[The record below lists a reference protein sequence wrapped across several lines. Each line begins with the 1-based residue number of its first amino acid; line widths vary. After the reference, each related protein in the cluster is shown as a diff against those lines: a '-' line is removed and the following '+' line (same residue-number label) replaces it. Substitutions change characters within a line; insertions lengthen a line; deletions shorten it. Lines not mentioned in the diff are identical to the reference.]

1 MAAKSVVTCSKG
13 KKLRDFLCKEYGTK
27 TEDISI
33 EYGKDGKYFE
43 DRQKVSKDLF
53 NDVNEEEFTTGFAY
67 SQGGETQLYAM
78 KRWTNGENVKL
89 PTVLVHAD
97 TIVKQAS
104 TKDGETFSPLSNL
117 ENQAKDSNNKDDLKN
132 KASSFT
138 NAVVSVKR
146 DQILIHSTSGD
157 YNFGTLAKYVKEDLK
172 QLSAQETGNYE
183 KYGFETREG
192 VEVINIYQN
201 NDLCTFTDGIET
213 PKGKK
218 INVVCDD
225 VYVIEYSDKTSSN
238 FEVVGLNTDYGG
250 ILSDKS
256 AEIMLTWLEKEGIKF
271 NINN

>member
-1 MAAKSVVTCSKG
+1 MQG
-13 KKLRDFLCKEYGTK
+13 IWNK

-104 TKDGETFSPLSNL
+104 TKD
-117 ENQAKDSNNKDDLKN
+117 SNNKDDLKN

-183 KYGFETREG
+183 KYGFKTREG

-238 FEVVGLNTDYGG
+238 FEVVGLNTDHGG